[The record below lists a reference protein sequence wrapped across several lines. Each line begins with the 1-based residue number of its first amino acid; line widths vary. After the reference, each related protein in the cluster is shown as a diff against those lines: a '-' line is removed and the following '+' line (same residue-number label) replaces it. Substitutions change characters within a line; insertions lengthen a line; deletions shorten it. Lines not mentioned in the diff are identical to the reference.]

1 MWYWHKDKLIKRPE
15 TKPHTY
21 GQMIFD
27 KSAKAIQQG
36 KDIFSEIVLGKLDIH
51 LDENIGENHDIGF
64 GNDFFF
70 YDDKGRGKNKQ
81 KSDKLAS

>member
-1 MWYWHKDKLIKRPE
+1 VWYWHKDKLIKRPE

-51 LDENIGENHDIGF
+51 M
-64 GNDFFF
+64 
-70 YDDKGRGKNKQ
+70 KRM
-81 KSDKLAS
+81 KLGLYLIPYTKT